1 DLECAE
7 FLSKL
12 YAEVSRMS
20 TSSEEALT
28 AKKGFL
34 EACKAELEHRNS
46 RLEAPVPLLSYAIRK
61 ISTRR
66 SLANSGVSTKLK
78 NIIIF

>member
-1 DLECAE
+1 QRIERLHEEHSDLECAE

-12 YAEVSRMS
+12 YAEVSRMG

-46 RLEAPVPLLSYAIRK
+46 RLETPVPLLS
-61 ISTRR
+61 
-66 SLANSGVSTKLK
+66 
-78 NIIIF
+78 